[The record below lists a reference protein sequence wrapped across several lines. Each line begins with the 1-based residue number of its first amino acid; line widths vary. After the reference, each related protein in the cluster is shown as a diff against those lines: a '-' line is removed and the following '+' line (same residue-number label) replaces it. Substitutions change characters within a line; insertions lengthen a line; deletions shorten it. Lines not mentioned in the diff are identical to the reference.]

1 MQATDVQDVLALSAT
16 LDRFTSGEDAPADTI
31 VALINWRD
39 STADVVVG
47 LVEEPDAGTTGKPKA
62 KRGKAV
68 EVPDDTFEA
77 TPDPAS
83 DEPDF

>member
-1 MQATDVQDVLALSAT
+1 MKLSDVQDVLDLQAILST
-16 LDRFTSGEDAPADTI
+16 ADTLTDRI
-31 VALINWRD
+31 GALINWRD

-62 KRGKAV
+62 KRGKGV